1 MPPITGSNR
10 RVTPGKD
17 KWSYAVQL
25 VRLALS
31 LRTWRILLASRFWRD
46 MHAGKWRY
54 WDMRITCE
62 YVAVAEKLDAGECEA
77 MSAFFFSSSFSLALL
92 PEDRRWRGVALDSC
106 KFHARTE
113 TDSAVCA
120 SLSRDS
126 ERVQS
131 WTR

>member
-1 MPPITGSNR
+1 
-10 RVTPGKD
+10 
-17 KWSYAVQL
+17 
-25 VRLALS
+25 
-31 LRTWRILLASRFWRD
+31 

-62 YVAVAEKLDAGECEA
+62 YVAVAEKLDAGECVA
-77 MSAFFFSSSFSLALL
+77 MSAFFSLALALL
-92 PEDRRWRGVALDSC
+92 PEERRWRGVALDSC

-126 ERVQS
+126 DESVQS
-131 WTR
+131 WSG